1 MLPDIGEIKRRR
13 SRLGLRQ
20 AELAHLAGVSQSL
33 IAKTEGGRMDPAYS
47 KAKAIFEALERN
59 EEGESLVAR
68 DVMTRKVLQAH
79 ANDRVADVVAIMK
92 SKGISQLPVLD
103 GDNAIGMVSDASIL
117 ERFGD
122 DPAALSSSRIG
133 NIMGDPPPRVD
144 ERTPLAVLS
153 ALLRHSPAVLIVKKE
168 KVVGIVTKAD
178 LLKAVS
184 R

>member
-1 MLPDIGEIKRRR
+1 
-13 SRLGLRQ
+13 
-20 AELAHLAGVSQSL
+20 
-33 IAKTEGGRMDPAYS
+33 
-47 KAKAIFEALERN
+47 
-59 EEGESLVAR
+59 
-68 DVMTRKVLQAH
+68 
-79 ANDRVADVVAIMK
+79 MK